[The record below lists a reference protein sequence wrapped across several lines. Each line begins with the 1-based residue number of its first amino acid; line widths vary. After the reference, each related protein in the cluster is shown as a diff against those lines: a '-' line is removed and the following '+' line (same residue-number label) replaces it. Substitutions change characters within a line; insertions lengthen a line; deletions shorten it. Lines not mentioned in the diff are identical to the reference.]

1 MFIRRKFLRP
11 RKLDSFLK
19 MYDIN
24 TISSSRMYTIDDQ
37 NKTESLFERII
48 TLKSSRIFFELEWNE
63 ENEFILLNY
72 GCLKLIYSRNMIDY

>member
-63 ENEFILLNY
+63 ENEFILLNC

>member
-1 MFIRRKFLRP
+1 
-11 RKLDSFLK
+11 
-19 MYDIN
+19 
-24 TISSSRMYTIDDQ
+24 MYTIDDQ

-63 ENEFILLNY
+63 ENEFILLNC

>member
-11 RKLDSFLK
+11 RELDSFLK

-24 TISSSRMYTIDDQ
+24 TISSSRMYSIDDQ

>member
-1 MFIRRKFLRP
+1 
-11 RKLDSFLK
+11 
-19 MYDIN
+19 MY
-24 TISSSRMYTIDDQ
+24 SIDDQ

-63 ENEFILLNY
+63 ENEFIYLILLNC